1 MKVYKNFNINK
12 SHRNSIILIG
22 NFDGVHLGHRKLFN
36 LAKNFSDKFKIKIG
50 VLTFDPMPK
59 IFLIKKSRTLKFQ
72 ILNRKKSYYKNLEFN
87 LL

>member
-1 MKVYKNFNINK
+1 MKVYENFNINK

-36 LAKNFSDKFKIKIG
+36 LAKKFSDKFKIKIG

-59 IFLIKKSRTLKFQ
+59 IFFNKKLKILKFQ
-72 ILNRKKSYYKNLEFN
+72 ISNRKKTY
-87 LL
+87 